1 MKKKVISIFLIGF
14 ISVITIIIPITLNM
28 KKNKTYESIVVVPNI
43 DTYKTLTLEDIAENK
58 INENIT
64 AKEKTYEFYAMM
76 FGIDY
81 NTLLS
86 EIRSAN
92 KTSFNELDL
101 LQTGN
106 NKASFDAALLEF
118 IAALENNKSELF
130 KRNYSYKDCSKE
142 YIYNLI
148 EYFVSLNPSV
158 DLKTA
163 KAITWIETG
172 NLGAQSMLNK
182 NNIFGGMSNG
192 RLTTYPSIEYGVYK
206 YVMLLKS
213 SYFDQGLQTVEQIG
227 YKYNPLI
234 VDGVKMANPTWVSNV
249 NSYRN
254 KFSSEVKITSVEKLL
269 NL

>member
-1 MKKKVISIFLIGF
+1 MKKKVICIPLIVL
-14 ISVITIIIPITLNM
+14 ISVITIIIPITLNIKNN
-28 KKNKTYESIVVVPNI
+28 KKYESIVIVPDI
-43 DTYKTLTLEDIAENK
+43 DTYKVLTAEDIAENK
-58 INENIT
+58 LNENIT
-64 AKEKTYEFYAMM
+64 AKQKTYEFYATM

-81 NTLLS
+81 DTLLN
-86 EIRSAN
+86 EIKDAN

-106 NKASFDAALLEF
+106 NKASFDASLLEF
-118 IAALENNKSELF
+118 ITNLETSKSELF
-130 KRNYSYKDCSKE
+130 KRNYTYKDCSKE

-158 DLKTA
+158 DVRTA

-206 YVMLLKS
+206 YIMLLKN

-227 YKYNPLI
+227 YKYNPLT

-249 NSYRN
+249 TSYRN
-254 KFSSEVKITSVEKLL
+254 KFSSEVNITSVEKLL

>member
-1 MKKKVISIFLIGF
+1 MKKRVVYVPLIMLVAVIMIIISI
-14 ISVITIIIPITLNM
+14 SLNT
-28 KKNKTYESIVVVPNI
+28 KKNKKFESIVVVSDI
-43 DTYKTLTLEDIAENK
+43 DTYKTLTLEDIATNA

-64 AKEKTYEFYAMM
+64 KKQKTYEFYATM

-81 NTLLS
+81 DTLI
-86 EIRSAN
+86 EEVKNVN
-92 KTSFNELDL
+92 KTAFNELDL
-101 LQTGN
+101 LQTGTV
-106 NKASFDAALLEF
+106 KASFDEALLEF
-118 IAALENNKSELF
+118 ITNLEKEKSELF
-130 KRNYSYKDCSKE
+130 QRAFVYKDCSKE

-158 DLKTA
+158 DVKTA

-172 NLGAQSMLNK
+172 NLGAQSMLKK

-192 RLTTYPSIEYGVYK
+192 RLTPYPSIEYGVYK
-206 YVMLLKS
+206 YIMLLKN

-227 YKYNPLI
+227 YKYNPLT

-249 NSYRN
+249 NIYRN
-254 KFSSEVKITSVEKLL
+254 KFSSDINITSVEKLL